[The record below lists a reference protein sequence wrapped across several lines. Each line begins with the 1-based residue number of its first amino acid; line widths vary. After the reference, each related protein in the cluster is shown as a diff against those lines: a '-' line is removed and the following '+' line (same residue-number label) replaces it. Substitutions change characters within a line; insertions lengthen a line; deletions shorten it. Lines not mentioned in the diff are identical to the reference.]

1 MNKAPPIKGA
11 RVALLTDVEV
21 VHLFI
26 FLGCVE
32 DIKLDDFA
40 LELYCSIVSRGY
52 DPLSLTV
59 LDVDNDIISAQIDQ
73 VNGSVILSIPTELR
87 IGEEL

>member
-21 VHLFI
+21 VRLFI
-26 FLGCVE
+26 YLGCIK

-40 LELYCSIVSRGY
+40 LELYCSLISRGY

-59 LDVDNDIISAQIDQ
+59 LEIDNDIIQVEVDH
-73 VNGSVILSIPTELR
+73 VNGSVIMSIPVELR
-87 IGEEL
+87 IGEEE